1 MINQTIYL
9 IGGTTE
15 ASQAARRLREEG
27 YRVIVSVATPLGA
40 SVAAA
45 AGLETDTGRK
55 DSGGMAARAAKLDC
69 AAIVDCSHPFA
80 REASEQARLAAD
92 IAGLPYFR
100 SSRPPWTQTASI
112 GAGSPLEAVDSFDE
126 AASRL
131 RASAARSL
139 LTLGTRNLEPFVQA
153 GLDFTA
159 RILPLSESFEDCLR
173 LGIKPQNIIAAWPPF
188 TVDFNRACLRQCGAS
203 SLVTKDSG
211 REGGLEEKL
220 KAAELE
226 GAAVIMVRRPGEPDA
241 IHDLDVLV
249 GRIKASLASVRSGDA
264 SAGTTVSTGAT
275 APTGNIEAAA
285 DRAVPGA

>member
-45 AGLETDTGRK
+45 AGLETDTGGK
-55 DSGGMAARAAKLDC
+55 DAGGMAASAASLHC

-203 SLVTKDSG
+203 TLVTKDSG

-226 GAAVIMVRRPGEPDA
+226 GAAVILVRRPGEPDA
-241 IHDLDVLV
+241 IHDLDVLL
-249 GRIKASLASVRSGDA
+249 GRLNASLAHERSMDA
-264 SAGTTVSTGAT
+264 SAGITDSAGR
-275 APTGNIEAAA
+275 GEAAG
-285 DRAVPGA
+285 DRAVTEA

>member
-15 ASQAARRLREEG
+15 ANQAARRLQEQG

-45 AGLETDTGRK
+45 AGLKTDTGRK
-55 DSGGMAARAAKLDC
+55 DSGGMAASAASLDC

-100 SSRPPWTQTASI
+100 SSRPPWKQTANI
-112 GAGSPLEAVDSFDE
+112 GAGSPPDTVDSFDE

-131 RASAARSL
+131 RESGARSL

-153 GLDFTA
+153 GLDFAA

-173 LGIKPQNIIAAWPPF
+173 LGIKPQNIIAVWPPF
-188 TVDFNRACLRQCGAS
+188 SVDFNRARLRQCGAS
-203 SLVTKDSG
+203 TLVTKDSG

-226 GAAVIMVRRPGEPDA
+226 GAAVILVRRPGEPDA

-249 GRIKASLASVRSGDA
+249 SRLNASLASEGSRDA
-264 SAGTTVSTGAT
+264 SAGITDSAGC
-275 APTGNIEAAA
+275 IEVAA